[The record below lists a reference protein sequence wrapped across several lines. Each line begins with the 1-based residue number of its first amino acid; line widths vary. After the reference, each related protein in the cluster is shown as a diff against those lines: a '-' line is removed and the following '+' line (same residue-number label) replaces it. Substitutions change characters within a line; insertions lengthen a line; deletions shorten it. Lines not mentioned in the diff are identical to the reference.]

1 MTFITIITTL
11 ILFSLALVH
20 IYWGFGGLWPGNTK
34 QELIDKV
41 FGKGNQ
47 FPSPFSCFFV
57 ALGLFLFSMLP
68 ILWMFRFSLSLD
80 QQIIIGIQ
88 YLMIFVAIIFFM
100 RGILGYL
107 PFITKHWKPIFVYLT
122 KRIYNPLCL
131 FLGTLFLGLVI
142 WS

>member
-1 MTFITIITTL
+1 MTFITIITTS

-47 FPSPFSCFFV
+47 FPSPFICFFV

-68 ILWMFRFSLSLD
+68 ILWMFRFSL
-80 QQIIIGIQ
+80 I
-88 YLMIFVAIIFFM
+88 
-100 RGILGYL
+100 
-107 PFITKHWKPIFVYLT
+107 
-122 KRIYNPLCL
+122 KRIIPTQMNICWMN
-131 FLGTLFLGLVI
+131 FLRKYTNE
-142 WS
+142 